1 MNHWLFTEEHEAFR
15 EEVRKVVQAEIE
27 PHVEDWERA
36 GGFPRELFGTLS
48 ERGYLGLKFPEEYGG
63 RNDLIRTAIF
73 AEELSRCGS
82 GGVTAG
88 IGAHTGI
95 ALTPVASFGD
105 DSQKQGYLMPGIA
118 GEKIAALGITE
129 PHSGS
134 DVASIATTAR
144 REGDH
149 YVLDGSKTYITNG
162 VRADFTVVG
171 AKTDPEAGHRGISLF
186 IVDTDSP
193 GYSVEKSLDK
203 LGWRSSDT
211 GLLRFDGV
219 RVPAENLLGEEGQ
232 GFYYAMQ
239 NFQWERVMLALTS
252 IGLAEAALYSALEY
266 AGAREQFGRPI
277 GKFQALRHKMAD
289 AATKLEKSRHLAYY
303 ALYLHASGQE
313 ALREVSMAK
322 ALAGEMVREVTDEVV
337 QLFGGNGY
345 SMDYPAQRYW
355 RDARIQSIGGGT
367 TEIMNE
373 IVSKE
378 IGVQQTA

>member
-15 EEVRKVVQAEIE
+15 EEVREFAEGQIK
-27 PHVEDWERA
+27 PHVEEWERA
-36 GGFPRELFGTLS
+36 GGFPRELFAKLA
-48 ERGYLGLKFPEEYGG
+48 ERGYLGLKLPEEYGG
-63 RNDLIRTAIF
+63 KDDLMRAAIF

-88 IGAHTGI
+88 VGAHVGI

-105 DSQKQGYLMPGIA
+105 KRQKERYLAPGIA
-118 GEKIAALGITE
+118 GNKIAALGITE

-144 REGDH
+144 REDGH
-149 YVLDGSKTYITNG
+149 YVLNGCKIYITNG
-162 VRADFTVVG
+162 VRADFIVVG
-171 AKTDPEAGHRGISLF
+171 AKTDPAAGHRGMSLF

-193 GYSVEKSLDK
+193 GYSVEKSLEK

-211 GLLRFDGV
+211 GLLRFDEV
-219 RVPAENLLGEEGQ
+219 RVPVENLLGKEGQ

-252 IGLAEAALYSALEY
+252 IGLAEAALDASLDY
-266 AGAREQFGRPI
+266 AGKREQFGQPI
-277 GKFQALRHKMAD
+277 GKFQALRHKLAD
-289 AATKLEKSRHLAYY
+289 AATQLEKSRHLAYY
-303 ALYLHASGQE
+303 ALYLHAAGHA
-313 ALREVSMAK
+313 ALPEVSMAK
-322 ALAGEMVREVTDEVV
+322 ALAGEMVREVTDETLQV
-337 QLFGGNGY
+337 FGGNGY

-355 RDARIQSIGGGT
+355 RDARIQSIGGGS

-373 IVSKE
+373 IVAKE
-378 IGVQQTA
+378 IGVSQTA